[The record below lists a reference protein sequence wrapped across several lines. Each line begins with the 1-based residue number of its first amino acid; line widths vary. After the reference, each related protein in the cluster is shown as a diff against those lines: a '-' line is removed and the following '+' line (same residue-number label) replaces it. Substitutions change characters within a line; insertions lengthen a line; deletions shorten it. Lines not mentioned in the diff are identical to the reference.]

1 MMRTYVRAVV
11 KDRKGRVL
19 KDTGWV
25 KTNTL
30 TKNFYAF
37 LHSAMHVQN
46 TPCTRSDG
54 TAGTIERP
62 VGGTHAFMSLN
73 GYEGEDTEGIVVG
86 TGATEPTRD
95 DYALES
101 KIPHGT
107 GTGQLYYYA
116 NDIFYGSD
124 YVEARRTFANQ
135 SGADITVREVGLM
148 ARYWDVDAGGYRY
161 ALIAR
166 SLFTITIPAG
176 GSATLYYKIS
186 G

>member
-19 KDTGWV
+19 KDTGWL

-37 LHSAMHVQN
+37 LRAAMDN
-46 TPCTRSDG
+46 RDTPCVRTDG
-54 TAGTIERP
+54 TTGTILRP
-62 VGGTHAFMSLN
+62 FDISDYFMAVDA
-73 GYEGEDTEGIVVG
+73 GEHVSSYGLVVG
-86 TGATEPTRD
+86 TGTTEPTRD
-95 DYALES
+95 DYKLES
-101 KIPHGT
+101 QIPSGAGAGELH
-107 GTGQLYYYA
+107 YYA
-116 NDIFYGSD
+116 TAVIHGPD
-124 YVEARRTFANQ
+124 YIEVRRTFGNEG
-135 SGADITVREVGLM
+135 GADITVREVGLIAYYYDFDAS
-148 ARYWDVDAGGYRY
+148 ARKC